1 MNMHEQAY
9 SSLNIY
15 LENSVLIYAKSRN
28 FDFGP
33 DNRRNVSSL
42 SKFVSHRIILEY
54 ELVLEALKKHEY
66 QTIEK
71 FIQEVFWR
79 IYWKGWLELRP
90 GVWKDFLDYRPE
102 GNLEIF
108 ETAVNGETGIVC
120 FDDWVDE
127 LKTTNY
133 LHNHTR
139 MWFASIWI
147 FTLKLPWQ
155 LGARFF
161 LEHLYDGDA
170 GANTCSWRW
179 VAGLQTKGKHYLA
192 KPWNIE
198 KYTND
203 RYSNFQLNEKSQPL
217 YEDRAYAIEPFLYE
231 NREEI
236 LNDYLLLTDSD
247 LSFKNRE
254 EFYSKYKRIF
264 LISLSNDKRA
274 IPISKSVSE
283 FKENAIS
290 SFKSYFPQA
299 ERCGNNFEEIAR
311 SIINFDVVYPFV
323 GENLDYIKRI
333 ESELKLN
340 LNFLTRREDRF
351 CIPLCKKGFFD
362 FKKNIPEVI
371 KIIMA

>member
-1 MNMHEQAY
+1 MDMHEQSK

-15 LENSVLIYAKSRN
+15 LETSVLFYAKSRN

-33 DNRRNVSSL
+33 SNRQNVSNL
-42 SKFVSHRIILEY
+42 SRFISHRIILEY
-54 ELVLEALKKHEY
+54 DLVLEALKKHEY

-90 GVWKDFLDYRPE
+90 QIWKDFINYRPE
-102 GNLEIF
+102 DNLKLFEI
-108 ETAVNGETGIVC
+108 AVNGKTGIVC
-120 FDDWVDE
+120 FDDWVYE

-147 FTLKLPWQ
+147 FTLKIPWQ

-170 GANTCSWRW
+170 GSNTCSWRW

-198 KYTND
+198 KYTNG
-203 RYSNFQLNEKSQPL
+203 RYFDFQLDENSQPL
-217 YEDRAYAIEPFLYE
+217 YEDRTYSIEPFIYD
-231 NREEI
+231 NREEFS
-236 LNDYLLLTDSD
+236 NDYLLLTDSD
-247 LSFKNRE
+247 LSFKDRKE
-254 EFYSKYKRIF
+254 VYSKYKKIF

-274 IPISKSVSE
+274 IPINRSVSE
-283 FKENAIS
+283 FKDNAIS
-290 SFKSYFPQA
+290 SFKNYFSNA
-299 ERCGNNFEEIAR
+299 ETCDNNFEQIAR
-311 SIINFDVVYPFV
+311 SIVNFDVIYPFV
-323 GENLDYIKRI
+323 GENLDYIKRL
-333 ESELKLN
+333 ESDLELN
-340 LNFLTRREDRF
+340 LNFLMRREDMF

-362 FKKNIPEVI
+362 FKKNIPEII
-371 KIIMA
+371 KIITA

>member
-1 MNMHEQAY
+1 MDMHEQSK

-15 LENSVLIYAKSRN
+15 LETSVLFYAKSRN

-33 DNRRNVSSL
+33 SNRQNVSNL
-42 SKFVSHRIILEY
+42 SRFISHRIILEY
-54 ELVLEALKKHEY
+54 DLVLEALKKHEY

-90 GVWKDFLDYRPE
+90 QIWKDFINYRPE
-102 GNLEIF
+102 GNLKLF
-108 ETAVNGETGIVC
+108 ETAVNGKTGIVC
-120 FDDWVDE
+120 FDDWVYE

-147 FTLKLPWQ
+147 FTLKIPWQ

-170 GANTCSWRW
+170 GSNTCSWRW

-198 KYTND
+198 KYTNG
-203 RYSNFQLNEKSQPL
+203 RYFDFQLDENSQPL
-217 YEDRAYAIEPFLYE
+217 YEDRTYSIEPFIYD
-231 NREEI
+231 NREEVS
-236 LNDYLLLTDSD
+236 NDYLLLTDSD
-247 LSFKNRE
+247 LSFKDRKE
-254 EFYSKYKRIF
+254 VYSKYKKIF

-274 IPISKSVSE
+274 IPINRSVSE
-283 FKENAIS
+283 FKDNAIS
-290 SFKSYFPQA
+290 SFKNYFSNA
-299 ERCGNNFEEIAR
+299 ETCDNNFEQIAR
-311 SIINFDVVYPFV
+311 SIVNFDVIYPFV
-323 GENLDYIKRI
+323 GENLDYIKRL
-333 ESELKLN
+333 ETDLELN
-340 LNFLTRREDRF
+340 LNFLMRREDMF

-362 FKKNIPEVI
+362 FKKNIPEII
-371 KIIMA
+371 KIITA